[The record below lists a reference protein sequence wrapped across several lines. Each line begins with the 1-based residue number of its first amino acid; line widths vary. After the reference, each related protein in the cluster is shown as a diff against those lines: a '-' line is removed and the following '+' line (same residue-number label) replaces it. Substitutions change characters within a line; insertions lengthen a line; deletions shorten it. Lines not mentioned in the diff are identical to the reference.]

1 LRYVQEFRDRATAQ
15 GLAQAIKR
23 TADRPVNLMEV
34 CGTHTV
40 SVFRHGIRGLLPPP
54 VSLLSG
60 PGCPVC
66 VTTNA
71 DIDKAIALAQE
82 PGMILATFGDMMK
95 VPGSYQSLQ
104 QAKADGC
111 DVRVVYSP
119 RDAVRLATAHRERP
133 LVFFAVGFET
143 TAPTIAASVLE
154 AESLGL
160 DNFFAFSVHKLVPP
174 AMRALLD
181 SEEVRVDG
189 FICPGHVSVVIGSQP
204 YEFIAREYGIPC
216 VISGFE
222 PVDILQGIEM
232 LLRQIAVG
240 RAEVETQ
247 YSRGVRPEGNPLAL
261 EAMYRVFREADACW
275 RGLGIIPAS
284 GLKLRPEY
292 ARFDAE
298 VAFAIRPPPTKE
310 HKGCICGEI
319 LRGVKT
325 PPECP
330 IFGSACTPESPVG
343 PCMVSAEGT
352 CAGWYQYGSR

>member
-1 LRYVQEFRDRATAQ
+1 
-15 GLAQAIKR
+15 
-23 TADRPVNLMEV
+23 
-34 CGTHTV
+34 
-40 SVFRHGIRGLLPPP
+40 
-54 VSLLSG
+54 
-60 PGCPVC
+60 
-66 VTTNA
+66 
-71 DIDKAIALAQE
+71 
-82 PGMILATFGDMMK
+82 
-95 VPGSYQSLQ
+95 
-104 QAKADGC
+104 
-111 DVRVVYSP
+111 
-119 RDAVRLATAHRERP
+119 
-133 LVFFAVGFET
+133 
-143 TAPTIAASVLE
+143 LE
-154 AESLGL
+154 AEALGL

-181 SEEVRVDG
+181 SGEVRIDG
-189 FICPGHVSVVIGSQP
+189 FICPGHVSVVIGAQP
-204 YEFIAREYGIPC
+204 YEFVTRDYGVPC

-240 RAEVETQ
+240 RAEVEIQ

-261 EAMYRVFREADACW
+261 EAMYRVFQEADAGW
-275 RGLGIIPAS
+275 RGLGTIPAS

-298 VAFAIRPPPTKE
+298 AAFAIQPPPTKE

-352 CAGWYQYGSR
+352 CAGWYQYGPR